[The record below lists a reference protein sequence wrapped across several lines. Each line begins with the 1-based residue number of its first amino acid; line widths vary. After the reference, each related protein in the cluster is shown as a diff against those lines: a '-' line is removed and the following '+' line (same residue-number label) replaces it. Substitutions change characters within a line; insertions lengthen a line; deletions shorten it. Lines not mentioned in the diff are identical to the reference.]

1 MSRANIDY
9 IAYFNGE
16 WMPLREVRIDP
27 LDSGF
32 TVGDVVFDL
41 GRTFNGKSFRLKE
54 HVDRLWRS
62 LKFVRIDPGMSAEDM
77 IELSEEALRRNE
89 HLRGESEDL
98 TVRQFVTRR
107 DRRQA
112 APARAADRRGDRAA
126 RAVQRVRALLRDRSA
141 RIIVRTRSHPA
152 QTIDPKLKH
161 YSRLNFNLADLEAG
175 DIDPDGYPILMDMDG
190 YLTEGTGY
198 NVFMVTDGVIRT
210 PTDKAVLQGV
220 SRGMV
225 LELADQLGVEAIEE
239 DLQPYDLYTADEAF
253 FTGTSPCV
261 LPVTKADHRQIGD
274 GKPGPV
280 VKQLLA
286 AWGET
291 VGVDIVG
298 QALHGAKDGEVEVAR
313 QVGRAAALASSRG
326 KFRSRRILAGIDYV
340 SPPKG
345 FMERRHSAS

>member
-1 MSRANIDY
+1 MSRANVDY

-41 GRTFNGKSFRLKE
+41 GRTFNGKSFRMKE

-62 LKFVRIDPGMSAEDM
+62 LKFVRIDPGMSADDM

-98 TVRQFVTRR
+98 TVRQFVTRGR
-107 DRRQA
+107 EGRPRR
-112 APARAADRRGDRAA
+112 PGPPTVGVI
-126 RAVQRVRALLRDRSA
+126 VQHVQFSGFAHFYETGA
-141 RIIVRTRSHPA
+141 HGIIVRTRSHHA

-198 NVFMVTDGVIRT
+198 NLCMVTDGVIRT
-210 PTDKAVLQGV
+210 PTDKAILQGV

-225 LELADQLGVEAIEE
+225 LELADQLGIEAVEE

-253 FTGTSPCV
+253 ITGTSPCV

-274 GKPGPV
+274 GRPGPV
-280 VKQLLA
+280 VRQLLA
-286 AWGET
+286 AWSET

-298 QALHGAKDGEVEVAR
+298 QALHGISNGP
-313 QVGRAAALASSRG
+313 
-326 KFRSRRILAGIDYV
+326 F
-340 SPPKG
+340 
-345 FMERRHSAS
+345 